1 MPPGSLW
8 WVSMEP
14 RQVWPDP
21 CVESGFGSRNCL
33 ASRPSI
39 VLAAGEASGDLHGA
53 ALCRALA
60 TLAPEWR
67 LTGLGGPRMAAAGMD
82 VIADVTQHAVV
93 GTTEALS
100 RLPRLYRAF
109 RALVR
114 ELRRSPPPRALVL
127 IDFPEFNLLLARVA
141 RAARI
146 PVVYFIPPQIWA
158 WRRGRVRTIARLITR
173 VLAVFPFEPE
183 IYRAAGVAVEFIGHP
198 LVDALVTAPG
208 RAEARRRL
216 GLTDDALVLGVL
228 PGSRRHEIERLLP
241 AQVAAVRAIAARYP
255 AARFL
260 LGRAPSVE
268 CSLVQARLP
277 AAPRIEIVDGGAHA
291 VMAAADLLL
300 VTSGT
305 ATLEAALLGTPM
317 VVCYRVSALSAA
329 MGRLL
334 VRIPWFSL
342 ANISLGRTVVPELF
356 QDDASGARIG
366 WEALRLLG
374 DPVALEAQRRAF
386 TELQGRFGTPGV
398 GIRAARS
405 VLLTAGAAI

>member
-1 MPPGSLW
+1 MRTRAKAS
-8 WVSMEP
+8 
-14 RQVWPDP
+14 
-21 CVESGFGSRNCL
+21 SG
-33 ASRPSI
+33 PTI

-53 ALCRALA
+53 GLCRALA

-67 LTGLGGPRMAAAGMD
+67 LTGLGGPRMAAAGME
-82 VIADVTQHAVV
+82 VVADVTEHAVV
-93 GTTEALS
+93 GGSEALA
-100 RLPRLYRAF
+100 RLPRLYCAF
-109 RALVR
+109 RAVAR
-114 ELRRSPPPRALVL
+114 ELRATPPPRALVL

-141 RAARI
+141 RGARI

-198 LVDALVTAPG
+198 LVDALVAAPA
-208 RAEARRRL
+208 RSEARRRL
-216 GLTDDALVLGVL
+216 GLPDDGLVLGLL
-228 PGSRRHEIERLLP
+228 PGSRRHEIDRLLP
-241 AQVAAVRAIAARYP
+241 AMVAAARAIAGRYP
-255 AARFL
+255 AARFV

-268 CSLVQARLP
+268 RSLVQRHL
-277 AAPRIEIVDGGAHA
+277 AASPEIEIVDGGAHA

-317 VVCYRVSALSAA
+317 IVCYRLSALSAA
-329 MGRLL
+329 MGRAL

-356 QDDASGARIG
+356 QDAASGARIG
-366 WEALRLLG
+366 REALRLLG
-374 DPVALEAQRRAF
+374 DPAALDAQRQAF
-386 TELQGRFGTPGV
+386 AELHGRFGTPGV

-405 VLLTAGAAI
+405 VLLTAGAAL